1 MTDSPLTTHHSPLTT
16 HHSRLTHWQRWLV
29 FLFFA
34 VVVLFG
40 DLVELR
46 SVFLKRHMT
55 DLQVYLR
62 TAWAVRSGTDIYQ
75 IEDDNHWHYHYPPLL
90 AVLLA
95 PLADAP
101 ADVDR
106 TGLLP
111 FGVSVSLW
119 YKFNVACLLLAVHW
133 LASALEQTASDPA
146 VRGQPRG
153 CQRWWALRMAPMLV
167 CLPGI
172 GHTLMRGQVNLLLLA
187 ILCGMIAA
195 ALRGQRWRAGLWL
208 AGAIC
213 LKIIPAFLV
222 IYPLWRRN
230 RRWLAGCT
238 LGLVIGLAIIP
249 ALVLGP
255 RQTWAYAEEW
265 TNVLARPAFG
275 AGTDQ
280 SRARELIEATATDSQ
295 SLQVALH
302 NALHLNDD
310 PRPPQPELGVRI
322 AHWLLSGLLTLVTFS
337 VAVRQRREDGPA
349 TVMVVGAFILVMVLT
364 SPVCHIHYFCL
375 ALPLVMGMLAARW
388 EQSGKPQLGP
398 GMILL
403 FTVYIAGNVLLSL
416 PGLRVLR
423 DLGLAGQANLL
434 LWVVGCAML
443 WKRGKAQEVRNQRQ
457 DDMAIAA

>member
-1 MTDSPLTTHHSPLTT
+1 MTNSALSTQHSALSTQ
-16 HHSRLTHWQRWLV
+16 HSRLTRWQRWGV

-34 VVVLFG
+34 VIVLFG

-55 DLQVYLR
+55 DLQVYLCA
-62 TAWAVRSGTDIYQ
+62 AWAVRSGTDIYQ

-106 TGLLP
+106 KGLLP

-119 YKFNVACLLLAVHW
+119 YKFNVVCLFLAVHW
-133 LASALEQTASDPA
+133 LASALEQTASANSGDTLLDCGNQ
-146 VRGQPRG
+146 VRCPQNSCG

-187 ILCGMIAA
+187 MLCGMIAA

-213 LKIIPAFLV
+213 LKIIPAFLL
-222 IYPLWRRN
+222 IYPLWRRD

-238 LGLVIGLAIIP
+238 LGLVIGLVIIP
-249 ALVLGP
+249 AAVLGP

-265 TNVLARPAFG
+265 TNVLLRPAFG

-337 VAVRQRREDGPA
+337 VAIRQRPADGPA
-349 TVMVVGAFILVMVLT
+349 TVMVIGAFILVMVLT
-364 SPVCHIHYFCL
+364 SPVCHVHYFCL

-388 EQSGKPQLGP
+388 EQSGKPQLGL

-443 WKRGKAQEVRNQRQ
+443 WKRGKRKK
-457 DDMAIAA
+457 